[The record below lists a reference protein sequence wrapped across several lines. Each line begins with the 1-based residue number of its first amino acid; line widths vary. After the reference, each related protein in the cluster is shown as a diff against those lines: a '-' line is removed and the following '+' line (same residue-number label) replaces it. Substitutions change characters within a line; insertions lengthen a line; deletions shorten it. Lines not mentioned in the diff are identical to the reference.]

1 MTHSIVYV
9 FSLVPTFVWLPVAV
23 TVTVSSVTR
32 PETETSASVS
42 AVPSYFL
49 AAEPVVTVSAA
60 GVTVSV
66 PSTGTTSVKLS
77 VTSLPKLSRI
87 VYETMVFALLPASV
101 WLPETTAETVK
112 PAGRPSAV
120 TVSSVRAVP
129 S

>member
-1 MTHSIVYV
+1 
-9 FSLVPTFVWLPVAV
+9 VPTAVWLPVAV

-66 PSTGTTSVKLS
+66 PDTDVMPVKFA
-77 VTSLPKLSRI
+77 VTSLLALSRI
-87 VYETMVFALLPASV
+87 A
-101 WLPETTAETVK
+101 
-112 PAGRPSAV
+112 
-120 TVSSVRAVP
+120 
-129 S
+129 